1 MNSPPNGRKGKFLK
15 SIQRRE
21 KNNCCYKGA
30 VKRLTTDL
38 SVEMMEAKK
47 TVAWHILSV
56 IRK

>member
-1 MNSPPNGRKGKFLK
+1 MEEKENFLKAFRGRKK
-15 SIQRRE
+15 ITTA
-21 KNNCCYKGA
+21 KGA

-56 IRK
+56 LRK